1 MPAPSIPDMLAL
13 FRSKAL
19 LFRPIAGRFTI
30 EIANTMETAG
40 IIGQT
45 TGLPLEI
52 GTVLYAC
59 DPDIVMEMV
68 HESILEEL
76 EKI

>member
-1 MPAPSIPDMLAL
+1 MSAPGIPDMLAL

-30 EIANTMETAG
+30 EITNTMETTG

-45 TGLPLEI
+45 TGLTLEI

-68 HESILEEL
+68 HGPILAEL
-76 EKI
+76 RT